1 MQKYLEAVQYFN
13 LITKAQEANQTPE
26 QTAALAKELA
36 NYNIIL
42 NIYNQIQDVA
52 ALVLNTQFNEIIKN
66 LFVRLQKSAFN
77 FATKA
82 FTNGLSEADSAA
94 HINEIKTMIGG
105 LRAKIPQDV
114 FEPLDLLNQMI
125 NTYKPM
131 ALSAQNKNKGHAPPP
146 LAALTSKPSPG
157 KLPTSISVQMPIK

>member
-1 MQKYLEAVQYFN
+1 MKKYLEAVQYFT
-13 LITKAQEANQTPE
+13 LITKAQEANKTPE
-26 QTAALAKELA
+26 QTATLAKELA

-52 ALVLNTQFNEIIKN
+52 ALVLNTQFNENVKN
-66 LFVRLQKSAFN
+66 LFVRLQKSAAN

-82 FTNGLSEADSAA
+82 FNSGLSEADAA
-94 HINEIKTMIGG
+94 SHINEIKTMIGG

-125 NTYKPM
+125 NTYRPM
-131 ALSAQNKNKGHAPPP
+131 AISAQNKNQGRTPAPI
-146 LAALTSKPSPG
+146 AALTSKPSPG
-157 KLPTSISVQMPIK
+157 KLPTNISVQMPAK